1 MQWVVYVVVCVCVG
15 GGVMCIYLCC
25 FSVCVC
31 VCIAYDV
38 IIIEL
43 YTRCTY
49 IDIQIYL
56 ITHYLHSRWCQG
68 NTLHMFAYN
77 LLFQEFNHSY
87 HHTCSMIAK
96 HLDSQQ
102 TTQMEQCHSPMR
114 NLFNFIPMKCVSSG
128 LLYIEQYNHSFGIS
142 IEIQVSTKHASISV
156 NTNCISA
163 TSHIHV

>member
-1 MQWVVYVVVCVCVG
+1 MQWVVYVVVCVCRG
-15 GGVMCIYLCC
+15 GNVYLFVLLQC
-25 FSVCVC
+25 VCVC
-31 VCIAYDV
+31 VCVYFCGVCVYSIQCYNRR
-38 IIIEL
+38 IIHKM
-43 YTRCTY
+43 Y

-102 TTQMEQCHSPMR
+102 TTQTEQCHSPMR
-114 NLFNFIPMKCVSSG
+114 NHFNFIPMKCVSSG
-128 LLYIEQYNHSFGIS
+128 LLYIKQYNHSVCHFYWKSS
-142 IEIQVSTKHASISV
+142 INEACKH
-156 NTNCISA
+156 
-163 TSHIHV
+163 